1 MTQDRSSSWGGGP
14 QGLGSDMHGS
24 EYGSDL
30 GDSSSEGGMQ
40 EKAQEMA
47 SNMTTQVQEKAS
59 EYSGKLQDQADAGI
73 DKAAQGLE
81 QAAEQM
87 RSRMDDKG
95 GVQAQVGT
103 KVADS
108 LEKTAGYLRD
118 HEAEQIWQDV
128 EQFVKDH
135 PLQAAA
141 TAAFAG
147 FVVARMMK

>member
-1 MTQDRSSSWGGGP
+1 MTQDRSSWSGGS

-24 EYGSDL
+24 EYPTGSM
-30 GDSSSEGGMQ
+30 SESEREDGMQ
-40 EKAQEMA
+40 QKAADMA
-47 SNMTTQVQEKAS
+47 STMTTQVQDKAS

-87 RSRMDDKG
+87 RSRMEDKG

-118 HEAEQIWQDV
+118 HEADQIWQDV

-147 FVVARMMK
+147 FVVARIMK